1 MGDYSGP
8 GGGISPPAGDIG
20 GTTADPTVVS
30 THLTSPLPVAQGGTG
45 NADIYSTA
53 NTWSADQT
61 ITAAIELVSGTTH
74 TGLIEPTG
82 TSGSLGSRW
91 TLGLTDDW
99 ELLFNSPASLNYAV
113 LGLTGSANPGSPWFV
128 ISANGSGVN
137 TNNFIEFMND
147 SGSVVFQVD
156 GNGVATKTGTNTTA
170 PVYTTADVVSGTA
183 LQISTTRDAIVSL
196 DITYSTTSANT
207 ILVQTGPTS
216 TPANTVFKKV
226 KTTSTAEEDTI
237 MVDVKAG
244 EYLLVTLTNATF
256 TNATQVV
263 KLV

>member
-1 MGDYSGP
+1 MGDYSGG
-8 GGGISPPAGDIG
+8 GGGITPPAGDIG
-20 GTTADPTVVS
+20 GTTASPTVVD

-45 NADIYSTA
+45 TADIYSTA

-74 TGLIEPTG
+74 TGRIAPTG
-82 TSGSLGSRW
+82 TNGSIW
-91 TLGLTDDW
+91 TLGMSDSWWL
-99 ELLFNSPASLNYAV
+99 EFNASASLNYAV
-113 LGLTGSANPGSPWFV
+113 LGLSGTANPATPWFV

-156 GNGVATKTGTNTTA
+156 GNGIVTKAGTITA
-170 PVYTTADVVSGTA
+170 DPVYTTADVVSGTA
-183 LQISTTRDAIVSL
+183 LQISTTRDTIVSL
-196 DITYSTTSANT
+196 DITYSTAAANT

-226 KTTSTAEEDTI
+226 KTTTTAEEDTI
-237 MVDVKAG
+237 CVDVKAG
-244 EYLLVTLTNATF
+244 EYLLVTLTNAAF